1 METFYSHHL
10 RTFIPAVNSSSVT
23 FGSEWGS
30 QGSVITL
37 GVVLG
42 SSISLVGLAF
52 AFITYSL
59 FSDLRSLAGTAL
71 LSLLATL
78 FMAQLLFVIGVG
90 GIQDPELCV
99 SLSLAF
105 LFMKLAS
112 LCWMICC
119 CHQALRTF
127 RHSVNLIFR
136 PEPKMCKL
144 LTEYNCFSWGFPLL
158 MVAIAAAFKYNETS
172 SVRPWLKKTIDNR
185 ASRDEFIARHCWIME
200 GQAYIWAYM
209 VPAIFILFIGFHL
222 AYQAK
227 HTAKISAQMQVD
239 VKTRRKLIKRR
250 LLQCGLFI
258 KILTLFTIVNIFG
271 SLAALMEVVELWAV
285 YCIAQGVQGIVT
297 ALLVT
302 CNCRVLKLYT
312 SSRGTKFQQGMYNN
326 LRDGEGGRY
335 GVLTVTNPNYRE
347 DGVLQAAP
355 DEPPA
360 IGNQRGA
367 ETEEDIDGSGDDTFV
382 YARYEEESFVG
393 RQMSRK
399 TILRSGNVNSELTD
413 SLPTNAIQLTPLPQ
427 TV

>member
-10 RTFIPAVNSSSVT
+10 HTFIPPVNSSSLT
-23 FGSEWGS
+23 FSNQWGS
-30 QGSVITL
+30 QGSVIAL

-105 LFMKLAS
+105 LFMKLSS
-112 LCWMICC
+112 LCWMACC

-136 PEPKMCKL
+136 PEPNMCRL

-158 MVAIAAAFKYNETS
+158 MVGIAVAFKCNETS
-172 SVRPWLKKTIDNR
+172 TPKQSFQKTDNVRT
-185 ASRDEFIARHCWIME
+185 SQDEFKARHCWIMD

-258 KILTLFTIVNIFG
+258 RILFLFTIVNIFG
-271 SLAALMEVVELWAV
+271 TLAALIGIIELWAV
-285 YCIAQGVQGIVT
+285 YFVAQGVQGIVT
-297 ALLVT
+297 TLLVT
-302 CNCRVLKLYT
+302 CNCRILKLYT
-312 SSRGTKFQQGMYNN
+312 SSRGPKIQQGMYNN

-335 GVLTVTNPNYRE
+335 GILTVTNPNYRE
-347 DGVLQAAP
+347 DGDL
-355 DEPPA
+355 PA
-360 IGNQRGA
+360 
-367 ETEEDIDGSGDDTFV
+367 TIDGTVTNHSNGDGDDTDRDDTFMC
-382 YARYEEESFVG
+382 ARYEEQAFVD

-399 TILRSGNVNSELTD
+399 DILKAGNSNSELTD
-413 SLPTNAIQLTPLPQ
+413 SLPTNTIQLTPLPQ